1 MVRDNSVMLI
11 PTAKVGDALIPNNNT
26 DQDSGEFER
35 AEGDNIVNQNYQFTG
50 RLLVNSNSVEAGLAI
65 KQNQESTAKLMA
77 NSPFN
82 ALSQQMSQK

>member
-35 AEGDNIVNQNYQFTG
+35 AEGDNIVNQNY
-50 RLLVNSNSVEAGLAI
+50 
-65 KQNQESTAKLMA
+65 
-77 NSPFN
+77 
-82 ALSQQMSQK
+82 